1 MGTCSLVNNPIRKTQ
16 RSIMHISNFDDL
28 LTAARNQSTAQRLL
42 FVFTAIELPADSTEQ
57 QRADFAAGRGG
68 AFTPLMCVDRSPQE
82 VHSFTELC
90 REATQFDQPWRMV
103 FAASEYDDACGR
115 EFCVYVTSNIGAF
128 CKNRDVDCLF
138 DVTL

>member
-1 MGTCSLVNNPIRKTQ
+1 
-16 RSIMHISNFDDL
+16 MHISNFDDL

-103 FAASEYDDACGR
+103 FAAALSGTAGCPPSEPAIAMALQRMVDDVKEGR
-115 EFCVYVTSNIGAF
+115 LGAYIPFDTHGEPVQIG
-128 CKNRDVDCLF
+128 
-138 DVTL
+138 